1 MAESQHILSIEV
13 DLSDRNVDAQADKI
27 AQKVRDKVG
36 SPIPVNVSGGGGG
49 ARPPRVATGAPFPSD
64 EGPQRGTPSQE
75 KQARS
80 EGFASYAEKR
90 AAIDQWVSRE
100 STAKPLPQ
108 PGTSFAGA
116 SPSPTSGIAPP
127 STVARTAGNLSPADL
142 AKEMRSTYMQ
152 QLERG
157 DRSAALRTLG
167 QMSSYNLDVKGLPS
181 PTEYAAQQKQSALRD
196 KLEDRYAVK
205 YENRLA
211 TDISSGERDRQKR
224 IDQINADWER
234 ALKKQKDVA
243 EKVAQRV
250 DKNFDAAGLSQQK
263 QNEARTKRVN
273 DAWDKTA
280 LAQQKA
286 ADTARKKAEAQQD
299 RDENFYEQREAKE
312 GLQAERAES
321 GNLLKSFRR
330 ARQVDRA
337 GFQAQLAGMKPR
349 ERIEALNQ
357 RLAEGVDPLEE
368 AQLTKQRN
376 SLQYHEDTREKL
388 RIRLFGAAFFAY
400 RGVSELANAAT
411 QNMEGDRVLRQQG
424 EDAYLQRQ
432 LQITEGNM
440 QGVSYFGRQLVARSG
455 RIEARVA
462 DFFGAHDFANQVRTK
477 SEAFNDD
484 ANQQAL
490 FNAQQTRKIELAK
503 VQIGSESI
511 KQQRSREL
519 EENQAYNLGVHDPY
533 RRARF
538 EASDEFRVR
547 GQTDQDNID
556 AIWAQLNAESDPTQ
570 QAILTSQLHAAL
582 KQQPLNIAAASK
594 TLIAKT
600 NEIRFQAGLKSDQ
613 MAHMARAMGFSQAG
627 EDLTGAIES
636 IIGKY
641 NARFDPMT
649 GEVSA
654 FGDVARGDTLFDS
667 TNKLYQ
673 ADMAQARIDD
683 RRNDELRQ
691 GRLDAA
697 GDVLNRRPL
706 QARIDTLNAQRRA
719 ALVGPDGK
727 FIDPTSTRAREVNED
742 IDSQIKVERMQD
754 ADQNR
759 LTQLNLYSERSQLQ
773 YHLSRPFDAVGT
785 QMRGVFG
792 QGLEQAVGFAQA
804 GKPELASESLTN
816 LKLRLQAERQ
826 DYLQGFRSTPAGSFD
841 PRDTATSPR
850 DIADVSKTLSDFAD
864 RLDKVADLLNNLD
877 DLIARAVQNASSN

>member
-116 SPSPTSGIAPP
+116 VPSPASGIVPP

-286 ADTARKKAEAQQD
+286 ADAARKKAEAQQD

-424 EDAYLQRQ
+424 EDAYLQREM
-432 LQITEGNM
+432 QITEGRM
-440 QGVSYFGRQLVARSG
+440 QGIGYFARQEVSRFG
-455 RIEARVA
+455 RIEAGVA
-462 DFFGAHDFANQVRTK
+462 DFFGAHGFANRVRGQ
-477 SEAFNDD
+477 SENFNDD
-484 ANQQAL
+484 ATQQAL
-490 FNAQQTRKIELAK
+490 FEAQQSRKITLARD
-503 VQIGSESI
+503 QIITSSI
-511 KQQRSREL
+511 QRSRQRDAEV
-519 EENQAYNLGVHDPY
+519 NAADTLGVHDPY

-538 EASDEFRVR
+538 EASSEYDAAIKA
-547 GQTDQDNID
+547 DQDNIN
-556 AIWAQLNAESDPTQ
+556 ALAQAMNDETDPTQ
-570 QAILTSQLHAAL
+570 HSILASQILAL
-582 KQQPLNIAAASK
+582 QVAQPLNKAAAFR
-594 TLIAKT
+594 TLTAKSA
-600 NEIRFQAGLKSDQ
+600 EIRFQAGLKSDQ
-613 MAHMARAMGFSQAG
+613 MAHMARAMGFGQAG

-649 GEVSA
+649 GEVSS
-654 FGDVARGDTLFDS
+654 FGDVSRGDTLFDS
-667 TNKLYQ
+667 TNRLYQ
-673 ADMAQARIDD
+673 SEMQQARIDD

-727 FIDPTSTRAREVNED
+727 FIDPNSERAREINPD
-742 IDSQIKVERMQD
+742 FDNQIKIAQQD
-754 ADQNR
+754 YADQNR
-759 LTQLNLYSERSQLQ
+759 LTAIGLATQRAQLGVLLARPWDTVGAQVAGVLGQGIGQATSFLQAGQTGFARQSLENTVSQLQ
-773 YHLSRPFDAVGT
+773 VERTQYLQNFRGQQFDPRLTATPQQDVADVGT
-785 QMRGVFG
+785 QMKEFSDA
-792 QGLEQAVGFAQA
+792 LN
-804 GKPELASESLTN
+804 K
-816 LKLRLQAERQ
+816 
-826 DYLQGFRSTPAGSFD
+826 
-841 PRDTATSPR
+841 AT
-850 DIADVSKTLSDFAD
+850 
-864 RLDKVADLLNNLD
+864 DLLSNLQQ
-877 DLIARAVQNASSN
+877 LITDGVAAAASN